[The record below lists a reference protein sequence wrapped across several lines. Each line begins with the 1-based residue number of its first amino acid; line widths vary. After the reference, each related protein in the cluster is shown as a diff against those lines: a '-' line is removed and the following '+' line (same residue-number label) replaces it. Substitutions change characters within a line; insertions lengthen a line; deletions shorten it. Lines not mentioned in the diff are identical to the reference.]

1 MRAEERLYDLE
12 AEADDLEKKIKE
24 HSFAW
29 EMAKRAERDKK
40 RWFYAWLITFILLI
54 ALVAGGIYLY
64 ATSEIDV
71 FTLTQTTENGG
82 DANYISAGGDVTYGI
97 PENNGN

>member
-1 MRAEERLYDLE
+1 MRAEEKLNDLE
-12 AEADDLEKKIKE
+12 EKAESLEKQIKE

-29 EMAKRAERDKK
+29 DMAQRAERDKK
-40 RWFYAWLITFILLI
+40 RWFCAWLITFILLLSI
-54 ALVAGGIYLY
+54 VAGGIYLY

-82 DANYISAGGDVTYGI
+82 DANYISAG
-97 PENNGN
+97 EM

>member
-1 MRAEERLYDLE
+1 MQAEERLNDLE
-12 AEADDLEKKIKE
+12 EKAESLEKQIKE

-40 RWFYAWLITFILLI
+40 RWFYAWLITFILLLSI
-54 ALVAGGIYLY
+54 IAGGIYFY
-64 ATSEIDV
+64 ATSNFDI

-97 PENNGN
+97 PKNTGS